1 MPSKPL
7 KILGNSQQMERLESA
22 RPCLR
27 YIRASFEAWGYIYD
41 SINVFGRR
49 LRRAWIHSKE
59 AKLQDWITGS
69 GTQRDMHTRAYAH
82 LIMIQH
88 CDNLFFT
95 WHQRQFERTYWDT
108 SSQRHLKCEVFFR
121 WKQWMYDSTSSQTCA
136 ATEIYLS
143 FTSQCH
149 YQYYKSDILYS
160 KYNKLLSI
168 TSCYCANCL

>member
-22 RPCLR
+22 WPCLR

-49 LRRAWIHSKE
+49 LQWAWIHSKE

-69 GTQRDMHTRAYAH
+69 GTQRDMHTHAYAH

-95 WHQRQFERTYWDT
+95 WHQRQFERTYWDA
-108 SSQRHLKCEVFFR
+108 SSQRHSNVKYFSVENSECLTAHLVR
-121 WKQWMYDSTSSQTCA
+121 NVQL
-136 ATEIYLS
+136 IYLS

-168 TSCYCANCL
+168 TSCYCTNRL